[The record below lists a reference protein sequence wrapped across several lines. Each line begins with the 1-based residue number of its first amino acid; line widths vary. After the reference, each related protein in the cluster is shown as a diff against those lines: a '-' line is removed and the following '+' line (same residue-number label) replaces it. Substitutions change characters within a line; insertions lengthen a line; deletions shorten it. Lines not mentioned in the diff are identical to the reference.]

1 MTHTP
6 STSARGRVTF
16 IGAGPGDPGLLTTRG
31 QQVLSQ
37 ADVVVYDRIVAPL
50 LRLARPDA
58 ERIEV
63 GAPAEGAVA
72 QDAIAMLIA
81 DKARDGLLV
90 ARLKWGDPF
99 LFGSGAKEAL
109 FLHEQGVAFE
119 VVPGV
124 PVAFGSAYA
133 GVPLSYPGGH
143 DALTLLR
150 GHEATREDAPDVHW
164 RALASLEGTIAA
176 YATGRQASIILRKL
190 VGAGRPAAHAAA
202 FIYDVTRAS
211 QRTVIG
217 TIASLIVTLEAE
229 GGDTESALLVVGDVA
244 ALRAHLRWFD
254 KRPLF
259 GRRIVVTRSG
269 ARARD
274 LADRLEA
281 LGARALEAPTFRLM
295 PADDPEAIERA
306 AASVRQFQ
314 WVVCESAHAAHR
326 FMKAVLAGGRDLRA
340 LGGVKVAAVG
350 PSTADQLRA
359 GGLMPDV
366 VVPESSTEATVEAL
380 ASHGSLE
387 GAQILVVRPDHGRPD
402 HPREGM
408 AAELRRRGAD
418 AQDLIAYRTVPEAP
432 ESTAAQELY
441 RQLLEGRIDAVTFT
455 TPTAVQRFADLIGR
469 DQAADLLNTT
479 VVVTIGPVTAAAAQ
493 ALGVT
498 HPVVADPYTVDGLVD
513 ALVGTLNRV

>member
-1 MTHTP
+1 MTSTP
-6 STSARGRVTF
+6 STTARGRVIF

-31 QQVLSQ
+31 QRVLAD
-37 ADVVVYDRIVAPL
+37 ADVVVYDRMVAPL

-81 DKARDGLLV
+81 DKAREGRLV

-109 FLHEQGVAFE
+109 FLHEQGLSFE

-124 PVAFGSAYA
+124 PLAFGSAYA

-176 YATGRQASIILRKL
+176 YATGSQAGIILRKL
-190 VGAGRPAAHAAA
+190 VAAGRPATHAAA
-202 FIYDVTRAS
+202 FIYDVTLAS
-211 QRTVIG
+211 QRTVTG
-217 TIASLIVTLEAE
+217 TLASLITQLDGA
-229 GGDTESALLVVGDVA
+229 DTESALLVIGNVA

-269 ARARD
+269 ERARD
-274 LADRLEA
+274 LADRLED
-281 LGARALEAPTFRLM
+281 LGARVLEAPTFRLM
-295 PADDPEAIERA
+295 PAEDPEAIERA
-306 AASVRQFQ
+306 VASVRQFQ
-314 WVVCESAHAAHR
+314 WVVCESANAAHR

-359 GGLMPDV
+359 VGLMPDV
-366 VVPESSTEATVEAL
+366 VVPESSAEATCAAL
-380 ASHGSLE
+380 AAHGPVE
-387 GAQILVVRPDHGRPD
+387 GTRVLVIRPDHGRPE
-402 HPREGM
+402 HAREGL

-418 AQDLIAYRTVPEAP
+418 AQDLAAYRTAPEAP
-432 ESTAAQELY
+432 ESRAAQELY

-469 DQAADLLNTT
+469 DQAADLLNTI
-479 VVVTIGPVTAAAAQ
+479 VVATIGPVTAAAAQ

-498 HPVVADPYTVDGLVD
+498 APVIADPYTVDGLID
-513 ALVGTLNRV
+513 ALVARLNRV